1 MIEEDPNKETYYE
14 MGYRDSP
21 IPVSIFK
28 LLVIYKINCHEFF
41 LPFAGEVSC
50 CVL

>member
-14 MGYRDSP
+14 MGYRDCP
-21 IPVSIFK
+21 IPVSVIK
-28 LLVIYKINCHEFF
+28 LVMNYHDISGFFF
-41 LPFAGEVSC
+41 LFTGEVSC